1 MKLWIRSVMSQLDHY
16 KVEHKSLLKEATT
29 LLELPLWK
37 ANLDE
42 NEGGIIEQEGVRTT
56 RGRRKRARKEI
67 CVTCGASIVIKNVEA
82 KFEATATDTYLVRN
96 RERDVHMWTDVYD
109 WEKSRQ
115 GKVRVG
121 RASSQK
127 DGKALM
133 CAYQYQLI
141 YDITHSLTHSLQQ
154 VLDE

>member
-1 MKLWIRSVMSQLDHY
+1 MYCLFSRCLND
-16 KVEHKSLLKEATT
+16 
-29 LLELPLWK
+29 
-37 ANLDE
+37 
-42 NEGGIIEQEGVRTT
+42 
-56 RGRRKRARKEI
+56 RAPNPE
-67 CVTCGASIVIKNVEA
+67 SIQVEA

-96 RERDVHMWTDVYD
+96 RERDVHMMWTDVYD

-141 YDITHSLTHSLQQ
+141 YDITHSLTHCSKF
-154 VLDE
+154 

>member
-1 MKLWIRSVMSQLDHY
+1 
-16 KVEHKSLLKEATT
+16 
-29 LLELPLWK
+29 
-37 ANLDE
+37 
-42 NEGGIIEQEGVRTT
+42 
-56 RGRRKRARKEI
+56 
-67 CVTCGASIVIKNVEA
+67 
-82 KFEATATDTYLVRN
+82 
-96 RERDVHMWTDVYD
+96 MWTDVYD

-141 YDITHSLTHSLQQ
+141 YDITHSLTHCSKF
-154 VLDE
+154 